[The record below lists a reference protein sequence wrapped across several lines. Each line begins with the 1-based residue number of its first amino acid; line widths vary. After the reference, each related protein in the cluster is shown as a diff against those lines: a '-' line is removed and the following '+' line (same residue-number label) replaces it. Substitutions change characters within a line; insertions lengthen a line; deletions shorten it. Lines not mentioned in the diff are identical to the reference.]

1 MNATPFH
8 RLGLTLTLSAIKSEA
23 DSLQRELHPFED
35 DDTHIL
41 SSDVTLKCNL
51 EEIQKHANRISHL
64 CGAEITKLVERLN
77 RHATIATK

>member
-8 RLGLTLTLSAIKSEA
+8 RLGLTLTLSAIKAEA

-41 SSDVTLKCNL
+41 SSDAALKCDL

-64 CGAEITKLVERLN
+64 CGAEITK
-77 RHATIATK
+77 I